1 MVVHQNITNLA
12 GYFHF
17 LNVRKIPYVIR
28 LKALSWLLVSAT
40 FGSRFITCLFWG
52 RLRGGRQMAGGGG
65 RLGLWKGFLSPCGR
79 GGFFAAL
86 YLGRLRGGRRGKG
99 LAFEERFLI
108 ACGRG
113 GFFAALYLGRLR
125 GGRQM
130 GAC

>member
-1 MVVHQNITNLA
+1 MPPQLLY
-12 GYFHF
+12 GGFW
-17 LNVRKIPYVIR
+17 R

-52 RLRGGRQMAGGGG
+52 RLRGGRRGK
-65 RLGLWKGFLSPCGR
+65 GLAFEKRFLSSCGR

-125 GGRQM
+125 GERQM